1 MSVVDE
7 IKQRLDIVDVVS
19 GYVPL
24 KKAGRNFKGLCPFHS
39 EKTPSFVVFPET
51 QNWHCFGACGTGGD
65 VFSFVMRRE
74 NMDFREALRYLAKR
88 AGVSLVPPS
97 PEAAKKEDERER
109 LRRINT
115 EAAQY
120 YHRLLRESDEGAS
133 ARDYLEQRGIED
145 RTLQAFQ
152 LGYSQDRWDG
162 LSRYLTGKGHSEA
175 DLLAAG
181 LVSSRETG
189 GIYDRFRGRL
199 IIPIRD
205 IRGQVVGFGARIL
218 QGEGPKYI
226 NSPQTLLFDKGSI
239 LYGIDLAKDAI
250 RRADLIVIVE
260 GYMDVLMAH
269 QHGISNV
276 VASMGTALTEKQFR
290 TFKRFTKRL
299 VLALDADVAG
309 DQATLRGLD
318 VAQEVMDHRTVPV
331 PSARGRIRY
340 EEQLDAEIL
349 ILTLPDELDPDEVIR
364 ADPLEWKR
372 LVEEALPLMEYY
384 FKALLA
390 GLDLSVA
397 TEKSEAANR
406 LLPIIAGISSPVE
419 QAHYLQRLARLLRVD
434 ERTLLW
440 QMRKTGSAKRR
451 GARDR
456 DVEVSIKRSEA
467 MPSED
472 YCLYMLL
479 KLPTLLV
486 ESKTSISED
495 DLWDTENRELLLALR
510 ESVKKRGC
518 VDLTEF
524 VAGLDT
530 SLQGRVEWLL
540 NQQQGKPSLSLEQAE
555 ESFAK
560 AVWRMRRERSERLQK
575 ECGSLISDAQERGD
589 SDAVR
594 NYGDIM
600 SRLIVEKRD
609 IDRRAHAV
617 TLVGRGRD
625 EEVRW

>member
-1 MSVVDE
+1 VSVVDE
-7 IKQRLDIVDVVS
+7 IKQKLDIVDVVS
-19 GYVPL
+19 AYVPL

-39 EKTPSFVVFPET
+39 EKTPSFIVFPET

-65 VFSFVMRRE
+65 VFSFIMKRE

-88 AGVSLVPPS
+88 AGVSLGPPS
-97 PEAAKKEDERER
+97 PEAARKEDERER
-109 LRRINT
+109 LRRINA

-120 YHRLLRESDEGAS
+120 YHRLLRESDEGAR
-133 ARDYLEQRGIED
+133 ARDYLKERGIED
-145 RTLQAFQ
+145 RTVQAFQ

-162 LSRYLTGKGHSEA
+162 LSRYLMGKGYSEA

-189 GIYDRFRGRL
+189 GIYDRCRGRL

-250 RRADLIVIVE
+250 RRADLVVIVE

-276 VASMGTALTEKQFR
+276 VASMGTALTAKQFR

-349 ILTLPDELDPDEVIR
+349 ILTLPDEMDPDEVIR

-440 QMRKTGSAKRR
+440 QMRKTGSVKRR
-451 GARDR
+451 GASDR

-467 MPSED
+467 VPSED

-486 ESKTSISED
+486 ESKTSISEND
-495 DLWDTENRELLLALR
+495 FWDTENRELLLALR
-510 ESVKKRGC
+510 ELVKKRGH

-540 NQQQGKPSLSLEQAE
+540 NQQQGQPSLSLEQAE

-560 AVWRMRRERSERLQK
+560 AVWRMRRERNERLQK
-575 ECGSLISDAQERGD
+575 ECGSLILEAQERGD

-594 NYGDIM
+594 TYGDIM
-600 SRLIVEKRD
+600 SQLIVEKRD
-609 IDRRAHAV
+609 IDRRSHAV

-625 EEVRW
+625 EAVRW

>member
-1 MSVVDE
+1 VSVVDE

-19 GYVPL
+19 AYVPL

-39 EKTPSFVVFPET
+39 EKTPSFIVFPET

-88 AGVSLVPPS
+88 AGVSLAAPS
-97 PEAAKKEDERER
+97 PEAAKKEDEREG
-109 LRRINT
+109 LRRINA

-120 YHRLLRESDEGAS
+120 YHRLLRESDEGAR

-145 RTLQAFQ
+145 RTVQAFQ
-152 LGYSQDRWDG
+152 LGYAQDRWDG
-162 LSRYLTGKGHSEA
+162 LSRYLTGKGYSEA

-397 TEKSEAANR
+397 AEKSEAADR

-440 QMRKTGSAKRR
+440 QMRKTGSARRR
-451 GARDR
+451 GVRDR

-495 DLWDTENRELLLALR
+495 DFSDTENRELLLALR
-510 ESVKKRGC
+510 ESVKERRC

-540 NQQQGKPSLSLEQAE
+540 SQQQGKPSLSLEQAE

-560 AVWRMRRERSERLQK
+560 AVWRMRRERNERLQK

-589 SDAVR
+589 SEAVR

-600 SRLIVEKRD
+600 SRLMVEKRD

>member
-1 MSVVDE
+1 VSVVDE

-19 GYVPL
+19 AYVPL

-88 AGVSLVPPS
+88 AGVSLAPPS

-109 LRRINT
+109 LRRINA

-120 YHRLLRESDEGAS
+120 YHRLLRESDEGAR
-133 ARDYLEQRGIED
+133 ARDYLQQRGMED
-145 RTLQAFQ
+145 RTVQAFQ
-152 LGYSQDRWDG
+152 LGYSLDRWDG
-162 LSRYLTGKGHSEA
+162 LSRYLTGKGYSEA

-218 QGEGPKYI
+218 RGEGPKYI

-406 LLPIIAGISSPVE
+406 LLPIIAEISSPVE

-451 GARDR
+451 RVRDR
-456 DVEVSIKRSEA
+456 DVEVSTKRSEA

-495 DLWDTENRELLLALR
+495 DFLDTENRELLLALR
-510 ESVKKRGC
+510 ESVKKRRC

-560 AVWRMRRERSERLQK
+560 AVWRMRRERNERLQK

-600 SRLIVEKRD
+600 SRLIVAKRD

>member
-19 GYVPL
+19 AYVPL

-39 EKTPSFVVFPET
+39 EKTPSFIVFPET

-88 AGVSLVPPS
+88 AGVSLAAPS
-97 PEAAKKEDERER
+97 PEAAKKEDEREG
-109 LRRINT
+109 LRRINA

-120 YHRLLRESDEGAS
+120 YHRLLRESDEGAR

-145 RTLQAFQ
+145 RTVQAFQ
-152 LGYSQDRWDG
+152 LGYAQDRWDG
-162 LSRYLTGKGHSEA
+162 LSRYLTGKGYSEA

-397 TEKSEAANR
+397 AEKSEAADR

-440 QMRKTGSAKRR
+440 QMRKTGSARRR
-451 GARDR
+451 GVRDR

-495 DLWDTENRELLLALR
+495 DFSDTENRELLLALR
-510 ESVKKRGC
+510 ESVKERRC

-540 NQQQGKPSLSLEQAE
+540 SQQQGKPSLSLEQAE

-560 AVWRMRRERSERLQK
+560 AVWRMRRERNERLQK

-589 SDAVR
+589 SEAVR

-600 SRLIVEKRD
+600 SRLMVEKRD